1 MIGDNIRRIRKS
13 RNLLQ
18 RELGEMIHV
27 KAQTISSW
35 EINRTEPNMGAIE
48 ALAAALNCRKS
59 DIIGD
64 QTGRAR
70 ADVHQLTA
78 DEKKIILA
86 YRIAP
91 ESTKDIIRKILDV
104 GAAEGSDS
112 LTEAG

>member
-1 MIGDNIRRIRKS
+1 MVGDNIRRIRKS

-64 QTGRAR
+64 QTDRAKAGVR
-70 ADVHQLTA
+70 HLSE
-78 DEKKIILA
+78 DERNIILA

-91 ESTKDIIRKILDV
+91 ESTKDIIRKILDIKKDAS
-104 GAAEGSDS
+104 GS